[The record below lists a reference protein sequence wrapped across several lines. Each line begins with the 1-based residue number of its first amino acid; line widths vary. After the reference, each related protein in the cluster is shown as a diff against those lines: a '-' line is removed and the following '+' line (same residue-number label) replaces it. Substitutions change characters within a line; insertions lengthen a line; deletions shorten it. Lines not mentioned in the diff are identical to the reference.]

1 MPSLAVS
8 VQGLR
13 QHAGSLPAARVEDL
27 ILKNSS
33 TTRAQVVVEAVLT
46 VRARGAGT
54 LLRVNT
60 IEESD
65 EGQVVPGALRC
76 PDVIM
81 ESDRHQ
87 VTELRLDA
95 GGLWA
100 IRSASATVYLLDLD
114 AGLLMRRRGPGSPS
128 FVFDGEWVPLVD
140 VESPRGD
147 HGVVRVGD
155 RHIFLTD
162 PEPRGDWRWA
172 IPRACTSIDRVRRA
186 EPTNPRHSGFGDG
199 AGASVRPPG
208 E

>member
-1 MPSLAVS
+1 MAVS
-8 VQGLR
+8 
-13 QHAGSLPAARVEDL
+13 
-27 ILKNSS
+27 
-33 TTRAQVVVEAVLT
+33 T
-46 VRARGAGT
+46 VTARGAGT
-54 LLRVNT
+54 LRRVNT

-65 EGQVVPGALRC
+65 EGRIVSGAPRC
-76 PDVIM
+76 ADATM
-81 ESDRHQ
+81 ESDQHP

-100 IRSASATVYLLDLD
+100 IRSASTTVYLLDLD

-172 IPRACTSIDRVRRA
+172 IPRACTSIDRVGRA
-186 EPTNPRHSGFGDG
+186 EQTGPQRFGG
-199 AGASVRPPG
+199 ATSPHDPAGRGPALI
-208 E
+208 